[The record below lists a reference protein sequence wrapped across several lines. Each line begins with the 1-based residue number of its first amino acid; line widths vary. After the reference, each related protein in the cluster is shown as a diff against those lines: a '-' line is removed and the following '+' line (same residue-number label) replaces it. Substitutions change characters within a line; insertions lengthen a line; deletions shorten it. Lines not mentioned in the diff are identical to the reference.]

1 MASTAKEVLIAELL
15 GDVLKLNDKIKALPD
30 AFKEAVAPSLGSI
43 ALAIE
48 DAKESIQHTKEAEI
62 ADLKR
67 SSAYQ
72 LNALITSLKAAIH
85 EEAGNALSSAA
96 RTLATSNQFHEYAI
110 EAEKKKQKMWVIVA
124 FSGSLLSGVLGA
136 FITHFFMI

>member
-1 MASTAKEVLIAELL
+1 MKTAQEVLIAEML
-15 GDVLKLNDKIKALPD
+15 GDILKLHDKIQTLPE

-48 DAKESIQHTKEAEI
+48 DAKASIQHTKEAEI
-62 ADLKR
+62 ADLRR

-72 LNALITSLKAAIH
+72 MSALMTSLKAAIH

-96 RTLATSNQFHEYAI
+96 RTLATSSQFHEYAI
-110 EAEKKKQKMWVIVA
+110 ETEKKRQKTWVMITVLVSL
-124 FSGSLLSGVLGA
+124 FSGFLGA
-136 FITHFFMI
+136 FIPHFFLT